1 MYKFIF
7 ILLFILW
14 SCDNSN
20 GSNDKP
26 ITDPVE
32 LADTTKKTV
41 DTTAIDP
48 GNPIDTTAATVVNHS
63 YYFYIGTYTDGG
75 SKGIYK
81 STFDSDSGTISTP
94 ELVAT
99 INNASFQSIS
109 KDRRLLFS
117 VNESWSGTGSVAG
130 YLIDTLTGEL
140 TFTESFGSLGNGP
153 CYVSFDDN
161 SLNVVTANYNSGNV
175 TKIPVTANGKA
186 NGKSFTHQHTGK
198 GPNTGRQEGPHAH
211 CSKVDP
217 TGKYIYSCDLGTD
230 KIYVYTISGDSL
242 ALFKTIETAP
252 GAGPRHLDF
261 HPQLKSMAV
270 VHELN
275 ATVVTYLPDADGCFS
290 IENNAQSALPEG
302 FNGQNKCADIHYSND
317 GNYLYASN
325 RGHNSIVYYSIN
337 SATQK
342 TTLIGWQTENLKT
355 TRNFTIDPSGKYL
368 VAANQDGNNITV
380 YEIDNQTGELRY
392 TGISRT
398 ISKPVCITF
407 LTSVVNR

>member
-1 MYKFIF
+1 MYNYFF
-7 ILLFILW
+7 ILLLLLW
-14 SCDNSN
+14 SCDTTNGNSN
-20 GSNDKP
+20 TPDP
-26 ITDPVE
+26 DPVE
-32 LADTTKKTV
+32 VADTTKQPI

-48 GNPIDTTAATVVNHS
+48 GSPVDTTATATVD
-63 YYFYIGTYTDGG
+63 YRYFFYIGTYTDGG

-81 STFDSDSGTISTP
+81 ATFDSDSGTISTP
-94 ELVAT
+94 ELVAI

-117 VNESWSGTGSVAG
+117 VNESWSGVGSVTG
-130 YLIDTLTGEL
+130 YLIDTITGNLTK
-140 TFTESFGSLGNGP
+140 TESFSSLGNGP

-161 SLNVVTANYNSGNV
+161 SLNVVTANYSSGNV

-186 NGKSFTHQHTGK
+186 NGKSYTHQHTGK
-198 GPNTGRQEGPHAH
+198 GPNTGRQDGPHAH
-211 CSKVDP
+211 CSVVDP

-270 VHELN
+270 VNELN
-275 ATVVTYLPDADGCFS
+275 ANIVIYLPDADGCFS
-290 IENNAQSALPEG
+290 IENNSHSTLPNS

-317 GNYLYASN
+317 GNFLYASN
-325 RGHNSIVYYSIN
+325 RGHNSIVCYSVN
-337 SATQK
+337 SASQK
-342 TTLIGWQTENLKT
+342 ASLVGWQTENLKT
-355 TRNFTIDPSGKYL
+355 TRNFAIDPSGKYL

-380 YEIDNQTGELRY
+380 YEINKQTGELRY

-398 ISKPVCITF
+398 ISRPVCITF
-407 LTSVVNR
+407 LTSAIK